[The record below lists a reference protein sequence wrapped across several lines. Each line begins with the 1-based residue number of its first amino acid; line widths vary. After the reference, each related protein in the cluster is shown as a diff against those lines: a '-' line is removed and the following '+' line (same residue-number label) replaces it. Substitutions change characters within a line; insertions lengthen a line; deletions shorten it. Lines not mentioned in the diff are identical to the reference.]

1 MESEHYSYRHI
12 WQITYPLIIGGIG
25 QTIIN
30 ISDTIFLGRISEL
43 ALGAAAIAGLYY
55 VTFFMLGVGF
65 SIGAQ
70 ILIAR
75 FDGEKNLLKVSQTFT
90 STAWSLSVIALLTFV
105 FLNLLSTSILSK
117 LISSNEIL
125 DGTIEFLNFRSLGI
139 FPGFFILLFR
149 SFYSGIG
156 STKVI
161 GYTTIITAIL
171 NLIFNYILV
180 FGNFNFP
187 RMGISGSGLASTLAE
202 VFALGFVIF
211 YSFRFEFVQ
220 KYQLFKSAF
229 SKSITKS
236 LIKVSSPLMIQVFI
250 ALWSWFV
257 FFLIVEKIGER
268 ELAISNLTRNVYM
281 LLMICLMGF
290 SNATNTIVSNLIGQG
305 RKAELLQVLNKVIV
319 LSLSTTLLV
328 VLVNLIFW
336 RYTLAVF
343 TSSDEL
349 ADATFGCILV
359 ISGSSLLFSV
369 AYVLLSAVSGSGG
382 TLATL
387 AIESVTLVFYLVA
400 TYYTAIHF
408 KVSIEIVWC
417 TEYVYFLA
425 MGLISYYYIK
435 YRILK
440 SY

>member
-1 MESEHYSYRHI
+1 
-12 WQITYPLIIGGIG
+12 
-25 QTIIN
+25 
-30 ISDTIFLGRISEL
+30 
-43 ALGAAAIAGLYY
+43 
-55 VTFFMLGVGF
+55 
-65 SIGAQ
+65 
-70 ILIAR
+70 
-75 FDGEKNLLKVSQTFT
+75 
-90 STAWSLSVIALLTFV
+90 
-105 FLNLLSTSILSK
+105 
-117 LISSNEIL
+117 
-125 DGTIEFLNFRSLGI
+125 
-139 FPGFFILLFR
+139 
-149 SFYSGIG
+149 
-156 STKVI
+156 
-161 GYTTIITAIL
+161 
-171 NLIFNYILV
+171 
-180 FGNFNFP
+180 
-187 RMGISGSGLASTLAE
+187 
-202 VFALGFVIF
+202 
-211 YSFRFEFVQ
+211 
-220 KYQLFKSAF
+220 
-229 SKSITKS
+229 
-236 LIKVSSPLMIQVFI
+236 
-250 ALWSWFV
+250 
-257 FFLIVEKIGER
+257 
-268 ELAISNLTRNVYM
+268 
-281 LLMICLMGF
+281 LMGF

-305 RKAELLQVLNKVIV
+305 RKAELLQVLNKIIV

-343 TSSDEL
+343 TSSNEL

-425 MGLISYYYIK
+425 MGLISYYYVK